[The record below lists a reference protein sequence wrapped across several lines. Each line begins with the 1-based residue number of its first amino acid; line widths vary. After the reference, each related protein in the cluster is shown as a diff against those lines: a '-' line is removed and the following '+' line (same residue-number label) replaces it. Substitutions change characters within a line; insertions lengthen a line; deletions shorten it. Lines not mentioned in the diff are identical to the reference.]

1 MIFLCLFKIPNDA
14 FLFDDYQKYD
24 KFDKIALLFI
34 IILYYEIDVICN
46 NIIFYSMY
54 FQVFDDCLITQML
67 AKLRTKGRI
76 SDYKTSNRLEK
87 YC

>member
-1 MIFLCLFKIPNDA
+1 MIIKNMTNLIKM
-14 FLFDDYQKYD
+14 
-24 KFDKIALLFI
+24 DKIALLFI

-67 AKLRTKGRI
+67 AKLHTKGRM